1 MRSKKPK
8 ALDSLRVRIRRLQFI
23 VGLGFLSLV
32 IGSVLTVSLTLRLSE
47 RVQALQVDWLRV
59 LIAIVLENLWV
70 LAVLPVIWYGAGR
83 ILELKPVSTSVG
95 AAISGEIFV
104 LALSFVR
111 DGFDG
116 LWAGGFYTALRVIAF
131 AAGVFLTHQAVTRAR
146 AAAARGA
153 DQAQVKAEARKAE
166 YMEFLQEAER
176 GAEKTAQRE
185 AERTAA
191 VASTG
196 GAAVAV
202 APDSGAPGVVAA
214 QTSAPAVEGSASPAN
229 PSVSPAEAAPAT
241 PDAPAA
247 PKAPT
252 PEG

>member
-1 MRSKKPK
+1 VSSKKPK
-8 ALDSLRVRIRRLQFI
+8 VLDSLRVRIRRLQFI

-32 IGSVLTVSLTLRLSE
+32 LGSVLTVSLTLRLSE
-47 RVQALQVDWLRV
+47 RVQALQVDSLRA

-70 LAVLPVIWYGAGR
+70 LAVLPAMAYGAAR
-83 ILELKPVSTSVG
+83 ILELKPLSTSLG
-95 AAISGEIFV
+95 AAISGQFFV

-111 DGFDG
+111 DGFEG
-116 LWAGGFYTALRVIAF
+116 LWVGGFYSALRGIAF
-131 AAGVFLTHQAVTRAR
+131 GSGVFLTHWAVTRAR
-146 AAAARGA
+146 AVA
-153 DQAQVKAEARKAE
+153 DQGAAKAQVQAESRKAE
-166 YMEFLQEAER
+166 YMQFLQEAER

-202 APDSGAPGVVAA
+202 APDSGAPGQVAA
-214 QTSAPAVEGSASPAN
+214 QTSAPAVEGSASPSS
-229 PSVSPAEAAPAT
+229 PSMPSAEATTTA
-241 PDAPAA
+241 PDAPAET
-247 PKAPT
+247 KAPT